1 LQQRRFE
8 ERSAV
13 PRPALD
19 ELDHRALEAVAE
31 RTQQHSQGGAGLS
44 LPSPVWTMINPLR
57 RRAAAIL
64 PRISFCSA
72 FISASCLV
80 ASVMGQL
87 QVERNARARAHSKD
101 SKMAA
106 GVSTSSGRPSPTRR
120 ASLKQQHAVE
130 VPGHPQIV
138 QGHQQGGAAVRQPPR
153 ESEHLERMAHVEL
166 GDGLVPELQPGPCG
180 ERAGER
186 HPMAF
191 ATAEPRHRTRRK
203 LARSKAASASSIP
216 FSSSPHM

>member
-1 LQQRRFE
+1 MFSSSSRRNFNSGSARWNWTTAHLKPWPS
-8 ERSAV
+8 ERSSI
-13 PRPALD
+13 PRAAL
-19 ELDHRALEAVAE
+19 VFP
-31 RTQQHSQGGAGLS
+31 

-64 PRISFCSA
+64 PRISFCRA

-101 SKMAA
+101 FEN
-106 GVSTSSGRPSPTRR
+106 GRGRERLVGTAIADQA

-153 ESEHLERMAHVEL
+153 ESEHLE
-166 GDGLVPELQPGPCG
+166 
-180 ERAGER
+180 
-186 HPMAF
+186 
-191 ATAEPRHRTRRK
+191 
-203 LARSKAASASSIP
+203 
-216 FSSSPHM
+216 